1 MLTFTQAQL
10 WSWIAA
16 ILWPFARI
24 AGCLM
29 VAPGFGAIF
38 VPRRVRLVAALAL
51 AFLIA
56 PFVTVPT
63 TYEPLSIAGLLALV
77 NEVLIGI
84 ALGFLLQLVFDA
96 VGLAGQL
103 LANAMGLSFAFNV
116 DPARGASTPAV
127 GQLYLVFVTLTFLA
141 FDGHIAI
148 VRTLIGTFS
157 TLPIAAAP
165 GLEVIS
171 RTVVAAGGLLIAD
184 ALRIALPGLAALLI
198 ANFAFGFVSRA
209 APSLNVVSVGLP
221 LALLFGIVVLQF
233 ALAGVQSGFVAA
245 FEVAL
250 QTVGTLR

>member
-10 WSWIAA
+10 WTGIAT

-29 VAPGFGAIF
+29 VAPGFGAMF
-38 VPRRVRLVAALAL
+38 VPRRTRVVAAFAL
-51 AFLIA
+51 SLLVA

-63 TYEPLSIAGLLALV
+63 AIEPLSTAGLLALV
-77 NEVLIGI
+77 TEVLIGI
-84 ALGFLLQLVFDA
+84 AGGFLLQLVFDA

-141 FDGHIAI
+141 LDGHIAI
-148 VRTLIGTFS
+148 VRALVGTFA
-157 TLPIAAAP
+157 TLPIASAS
-165 GLEVIS
+165 GLAVVS
-171 RTVVAAGGLLIAD
+171 RTVVAAGGWLIVD
-184 ALRIALPGLAALLI
+184 ALRIALPGLTALLC

-209 APSLNVVSVGLP
+209 APALNVVSVGLP
-221 LALLFGIVVLQF
+221 LALLFGILVLQF
-233 ALAGVQSGFVAA
+233 ALAGVQGGFVTA
-245 FEVAL
+245 FGVAL
-250 QTVGTLR
+250 QSVGGLR